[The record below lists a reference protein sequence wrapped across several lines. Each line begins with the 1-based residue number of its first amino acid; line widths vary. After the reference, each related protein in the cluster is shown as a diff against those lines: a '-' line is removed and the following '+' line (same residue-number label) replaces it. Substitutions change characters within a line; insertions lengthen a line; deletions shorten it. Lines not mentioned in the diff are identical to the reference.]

1 MAEKAD
7 KRATLRQVRQLQLAH
22 LRTKTAKTPMFVPLC
37 SARSGTLR
45 NKNRQKSLF
54 LFQGVSLALA
64 QIGTNIGKNG
74 YFCPSLSQTN
84 ALTLGQTSHFLADL
98 YGNHGRQHRNRN
110 DRRTACEGYPVTIS

>member
-64 QIGTNIGKNG
+64 QIGTKLGKKAH
-74 YFCPSLSQTN
+74 FCLTLSQAR
-84 ALTLGQTSHFLADL
+84 ALMVRQTSRFPRVIPTDGRGPADVAQ
-98 YGNHGRQHRNRN
+98 Y
-110 DRRTACEGYPVTIS
+110 